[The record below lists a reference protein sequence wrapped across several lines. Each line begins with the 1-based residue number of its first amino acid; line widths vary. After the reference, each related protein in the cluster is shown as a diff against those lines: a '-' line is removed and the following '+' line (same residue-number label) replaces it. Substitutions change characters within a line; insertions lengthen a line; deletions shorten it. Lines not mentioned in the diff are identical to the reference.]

1 MFPSMLVIV
10 LLRSTMGALPW
21 SARGS
26 KQRVH
31 VRETK
36 KRRKRARSG
45 RAPRVCAECTFGH
58 TLQHANTTLL
68 LQKICFSCN
77 MFLRMILRTLS
88 SCSNGFPSRG
98 LGMHGRGRPVVE
110 CACNSEKQGGNF
122 LHNRQRFSAN
132 FGPIILVP
140 IFFCPD
146 FPSFQSFSTLKCAWW
161 DCFRTRVTATLLADR
176 VIQSGCGT
184 LFARSTRTRSAETRF
199 ARSRSGYF
207 FRPTR
212 HFGPYADRFSR
223 DVRVLVLLKR
233 ASRTPD
239 PDTFFAAH
247 DILVRMRIAF
257 GAIYAYS

>member
-1 MFPSMLVIV
+1 MCHHSCGGQKACTRSRRPAQGLMGTQARSVHLAGHKATREHNVIKLCSVYHMFPSMLVIV

-146 FPSFQSFSTLKCAWW
+146 FPSFQSFSPLKCAWW

-176 VIQSGCGT
+176 VV
-184 LFARSTRTRSAETRF
+184 RSACG
-199 ARSRSGYF
+199 S
-207 FRPTR
+207 
-212 HFGPYADRFSR
+212 
-223 DVRVLVLLKR
+223 LL
-233 ASRTPD
+233 A
-239 PDTFFAAH
+239 
-247 DILVRMRIAF
+247 
-257 GAIYAYS
+257 